1 MTSGKRTTLD
11 NGVKVWNWNS
21 TGEKI
26 IYTNW
31 LPGEPNNVLDLDV
44 CIAAHQTG
52 WDDICCSGHTDL
64 TYEAI
69 CEAHP

>member
-11 NGVKVWNWNS
+11 NGVNLWNWNS

-26 IYTNW
+26 TYTNW
-31 LPGEPNNVLDLDV
+31 LPGEPNNVIDLDV
-44 CIAAHQTG
+44 GIAAHQTG
-52 WDDICCSGHTDL
+52 WDDIRCSGPTAL
-64 TYEAI
+64 IYEAI